1 MQKLTEWKAADGSTL
16 KINSSST
23 TSSSTQQKFEDFT
36 DFYKQLINK
45 LKKEWSGV
53 SVIRCAAHVLE
64 LKLIAGVF
72 RRHILIQYNE
82 SQKTFTVTLKDPTTK
97 EQIES
102 GTCYR
107 GALSVLIFLMQNGL
121 IKDIKLEESTDFAA
135 EFKVYEN
142 LFETANLKEFKTIA
156 TKQLSDILYMI
167 YADYDD
173 GDYDIFY
180 IDNNLNTAKEHFY
193 KKAFDFM
200 YNGTDINQKLI
211 LVKIDVTKTQDKDF
225 LSLLNNFS
233 GELFPGELTEDEN
246 KLMSKYANDF
256 EQSEFSTE
264 LARCNDVDAFSEA
277 LSEGIEDMTDEEWEN
292 YLNSYI
298 KNTFSYL

>member
-1 MQKLTEWKAADGSTL
+1 MRRLTEWKAADGSTL
-16 KINSSST
+16 KLNSNST

-36 DFYKQLINK
+36 DLYIQLTEKI
-45 LKKEWSGV
+45 KKIWSC

-64 LKLIAGVF
+64 LRLRAGVF
-72 RRHILIQYNE
+72 NRDLLIQYD
-82 SQKTFTVTLKDPTTK
+82 SKQKTFTVTITDSMTK
-97 EQIES
+97 EQIDS
-102 GTCYR
+102 ATCYK
-107 GALSVLIFLMQNGL
+107 GFMSVLIFLLRNG
-121 IKDIKLEESTDFAA
+121 IIRDTKLEESTDFAA
-135 EFKVYEN
+135 EFKIYEN
-142 LFETANLKEFKTIA
+142 LFETANLKEFKTIT
-156 TKQLSDILYMI
+156 TKQLPDILYMI
-167 YADYDD
+167 YADYDN

-180 IDNNLNTAKEHFY
+180 VDNNLNTAKEHFY
-193 KKAFDFM
+193 KEAFDFM

-225 LSLLNNFS
+225 LSLLDKFS
-233 GELFPGELTEDEN
+233 SEIFPGELTEEEN

-256 EQSEFSTE
+256 KQSEFSTE

-298 KNTFSYL
+298 KNTFSYI

>member
-1 MQKLTEWKAADGSTL
+1 MRRLTEWKAADGSTL
-16 KINSSST
+16 KLNSNST

-36 DFYKQLINK
+36 DLYIQLIEK
-45 LKKEWSGV
+45 IKKIWGC

-64 LKLIAGVF
+64 LRLRAGVF
-72 RRHILIQYNE
+72 NRDLLIQYD
-82 SQKTFTVTLKDPTTK
+82 SKQKTFTVTITDSMTK
-97 EQIES
+97 EQIDS
-102 GTCYR
+102 ATCYK
-107 GALSVLIFLMQNGL
+107 GFMSVLIFLLRNG
-121 IKDIKLEESTDFAA
+121 IIRDTKLEESTDFAA

-142 LFETANLKEFKTIA
+142 LFETANLKEFKTIT
-156 TKQLSDILYMI
+156 TKQLPDILYMI
-167 YADYDD
+167 YADYDN

-180 IDNNLNTAKEHFY
+180 VDNNLNTAKEHFY

-200 YNGTDINQKLI
+200 YNGTDVNQKLI
-211 LVKIDVTKTQDKDF
+211 FVKIDVTKTQDKDF
-225 LSLLNNFS
+225 LSLLDKFS
-233 GELFPGELTEDEN
+233 SEIFPGELTEEEN
-246 KLMSKYANDF
+246 KLMSKYANGF

-298 KNTFSYL
+298 KNTFSYI